1 MSLSS
6 RIALGSLS
14 LLIASLTAQTA
25 MAQQAWVG
33 ERNSLSASLDYSYS
47 RSNAIVEDYEPEL
60 RETDPIFG
68 HTASLG
74 IEYTPIERLALTATL
89 PMVSTRLGAPRT
101 EGVQPALPHG
111 RYDDGN
117 YHTTLQ
123 DFRLDARYM
132 VVDDVVTFSPHLS
145 VSIPVTDYETV
156 GFAGAGRGLK
166 MLIFGG
172 AVGKFFTSGVPN
184 LYLHGRYEF
193 RWTERYE
200 TSFPVTATI
209 PQNKSFMEALV
220 GYYIRDDLEVNVA
233 GSMQLAHGGFRFHD
247 WKDITDP
254 EYSDQIPLHYFHDA
268 LLAEQFL
275 HVGGG
280 VSYSPVERLRVSAF
294 VRFWMWGENTR
305 NLDLYG
311 LGLSWETK

>member
-1 MSLSS
+1 MSMSS

-14 LLIASLTAQTA
+14 LLLASVITQTA

-33 ERNSLSASLDYSYS
+33 EPGSLSASLDYAYS
-47 RSNAIVEDYEPEL
+47 RSDEVLEDWGAEVSVK
-60 RETDPIFG
+60 DIIFN
-68 HTASLG
+68 HTAAIG
-74 IEYTPIERLALTATL
+74 VEYTPIERLALIATL
-89 PMVSTRLGAPRT
+89 PLVSSRVGNPQPDAAAPN
-101 EGVQPALPHG
+101 APHG

-132 VVDDVVTFSPHLS
+132 VVDDVVTFSPHVS
-145 VSIPVTDYETV
+145 VSIPVAEYETV
-156 GFAGAGRGLK
+156 GFANAGRGLK

-172 AVGKFFTSGVPN
+172 AVGKFFTTGVPN

-193 RWTERYE
+193 RWTERYKTGFPE
-200 TSFPVTATI
+200 TEKYG
-209 PQNKSFMEALV
+209 QNRSFMDALV
-220 GYYIRDDLEVNVA
+220 GYYIRDDLEVNLA

-247 WKDITDP
+247 WMAGAKEQFP
-254 EYSDQIPLHYFHDA
+254 EQYFHDS

-280 VSYSPVERLRVSAF
+280 VSYSPTEWLRVSAF
-294 VRFWMWGENTR
+294 ARFFMWGENTR
-305 NLDLYG
+305 NADLYG
-311 LGLSWETK
+311 LGVSWESM

>member
-1 MSLSS
+1 MSMSS
-6 RIALGSLS
+6 RIAIGSLS
-14 LLIASLTAQTA
+14 LLIASVTAQTA

-33 ERNSLSASLDYSYS
+33 EPGSLSASLDYAYS
-47 RSNAIVEDYEPEL
+47 RSDEVLEDWGVEITEP
-60 RETDPIFG
+60 DIIFN
-68 HTASLG
+68 HTAALG
-74 IEYTPIERLALTATL
+74 VEYTPIEKLGLIATL
-89 PMVSTRLGAPRT
+89 PLVSSRLANPQLDDEPPT
-101 EGVQPALPHG
+101 APHG

-132 VVDDVVTFSPHLS
+132 VVDDVVTFSPHIS
-145 VSIPVTDYETV
+145 VSIPVANYETV
-156 GFAGAGRGLK
+156 GFANAGRGLK

-200 TSFPVTATI
+200 TGFEQTEKYG
-209 PQNKSFMEALV
+209 QNRSFMDALV
-220 GYYIRDDLEVNVA
+220 GYYIRDNLEVNLA
-233 GSMQLAHGGFRFHD
+233 GSMQLAHGGFRFHNWD
-247 WKDITDP
+247 DSTEP
-254 EYSDQIPLHYFHDA
+254 ERFFHDA

-280 VSYSPVERLRVSAF
+280 VSYSPMEWLRISAF
-294 VRFWMWGENTR
+294 VRFFMWGENTR
-305 NLDLYG
+305 NADLYG
-311 LGLSWETK
+311 LGVSWESM

>member
-14 LLIASLTAQTA
+14 LLIASLTARSA

-33 ERNSLSASLDYSYS
+33 EPNSLSASLDYSYS
-47 RSNAIVEDYEPEL
+47 RSNAIVEDYESDIGD
-60 RETDPIFG
+60 TDQLVIFG
-68 HTASLG
+68 HTASLAV
-74 IEYTPIERLALTATL
+74 EYTPIERLGLVATL
-89 PMVSTRLGAPRT
+89 PMVSSRVDNPPT
-101 EGVQPALPHG
+101 EGEPPVLPHG

-132 VVDDVVTFSPHLS
+132 VLDDVVTFSPHIS
-145 VSIPVTDYETV
+145 VSIPVADYETV
-156 GFAGAGRGLK
+156 GFASAGRGLK

-172 AVGKFFTSGVPN
+172 AIGKYFTSGVPN

-200 TSFPVTATI
+200 TSYQATADV

-220 GYYIRDDLEVNVA
+220 GYYILDNLEVNLA
-233 GSMQLAHGGFRFHD
+233 GSMQLAHGGFNFHD
-247 WKDITDP
+247 WMSNST
-254 EYSDQIPLHYFHDA
+254 EQIPLQYFHDA
-268 LLAEQFL
+268 LLAEQYL

-280 VSYSPVERLRVSAF
+280 VSYSPMEWLRVSAF

-305 NLDLYG
+305 NLDIYG
-311 LGLSWETK
+311 LGVSWESM

>member
-1 MSLSS
+1 MSMSS

-14 LLIASLTAQTA
+14 LLIASVTAQTA

-33 ERNSLSASLDYSYS
+33 ERDSLSASLDYAYS
-47 RSNAIVEDYEPEL
+47 RSNAVVEDYEPDL
-60 RETDPIFG
+60 DETDPIFN
-68 HTASLG
+68 HTAS
-74 IEYTPIERLALTATL
+74 IAVEYTPIEKLGLIATL
-89 PMVSTRLGAPRT
+89 PLVSSRVGAPRT
-101 EGVQPALPHG
+101 EGVPPALPHG

-132 VVDDVVTFSPHLS
+132 VVDDVVTFSPHVS
-145 VSIPVTDYETV
+145 VSIPVADYETV
-156 GFAGAGRGLK
+156 GFANAGRGLK

-172 AVGKFFTSGVPN
+172 AIGKYFTSGVPN

-193 RWTERYE
+193 RWTERYKSGFE
-200 TSFPVTATI
+200 QTEKYG
-209 PQNKSFMEALV
+209 QNKSFMDALV
-220 GYYIRDDLEVNVA
+220 GYYILDNLEVNLA

-247 WKDITDP
+247 WLPPSDP
-254 EYSDQIPLHYFHDA
+254 GYTAQYPEHFFHDA

-280 VSYSPVERLRVSAF
+280 VSYSPMEWLRVSAF
-294 VRFWMWGENTR
+294 VRFFMWGENTR
-305 NLDLYG
+305 NSDLYG
-311 LGLSWETK
+311 LGLSWESM